1 MLALTASPGA
11 PGNVALREVADPQP
25 WSGQA
30 LVRVNSISLN
40 RGEVRRLAEME
51 DGELTGWDLAGVV
64 ERAAADGTG
73 PAVGTRVVGVVA
85 RGAWAELVAVDTA
98 MLAPLPDSVGFAHA
112 ATLPVAG
119 LTALKALDILGP
131 VLGRSVLVTGASG
144 GVGRFAVQLASLAG
158 AHVTAVSSSAERARG
173 LLELG
178 AAEVLSELEPDGS
191 EFDAIIEGVGG
202 RSLSA
207 AIQRVAPFGAI
218 VSFASSDQAP
228 VEFPARAF
236 FARAPGARLQGLFVF
251 AQLQREGSGTRDL
264 ERLLELLAGGRL
276 VCSIDRDESWRAAA
290 AAIDALLDRRIAG
303 KAVLHID

>member
-11 PGNVALREVADPQP
+11 PGNVDLREVPDPQP

-30 LVRVNSISLN
+30 LVRVKAISLN

-64 ERAAADGTG
+64 EHAAADGSG
-73 PAVGTRVVGVVA
+73 PQVGTRVVGVVA

-98 MLAPLPDSVGFAHA
+98 MLAPLPEGVSYTHA
-112 ATLPVAG
+112 ATLPGAG
-119 LTALKALDILGP
+119 LTARTALDIIGP

-144 GVGRFAVQLASLAG
+144 GVGRFAVQLAALAG
-158 AHVTAVSSSAERARG
+158 ARVTAVSSSAERARG
-173 LLELG
+173 LKELG
-178 AAEVLSELEPDGS
+178 AAEVLTELEPEGG
-191 EFDAIIEGVGG
+191 EFDAIVEGVGG
-202 RSLSA
+202 RSLAA

-228 VEFPARAF
+228 VEFPTRSF
-236 FARAPGARLQGLFVF
+236 FGRAPGARLHGLFVF
-251 AQLQREGSGTRDL
+251 AQLQREGSGGRDL
-264 ERLLELLAGGRL
+264 ARLLSLVAGGQL
-276 VCSIDRDESWRAAA
+276 DCSIDRDDSWRAAA
-290 AAIDALLDRRIAG
+290 AAIEALLDRRVAG

>member
-1 MLALTASPGA
+1 MLALTAAPGA
-11 PGNVALREVADPQP
+11 PGNVELREVPDPQP

-30 LVRVNSISLN
+30 LVRVKAISLN

-64 ERAAADGTG
+64 EHAAADGSG
-73 PAVGTRVVGVVA
+73 PQIGTRVVGVVA

-98 MLAPLPDSVGFAHA
+98 MLAPLPEGVSYAHA

-119 LTALKALDILGP
+119 LTALKALDIIGP

-144 GVGRFAVQLASLAG
+144 GVGRFAVQLAALAG
-158 AHVTAVSSSAERARG
+158 ARVTAVSSSAERARG
-173 LLELG
+173 LKELG
-178 AAEVLSELEPDGS
+178 AAEVLTELEPEGG
-191 EFDAIIEGVGG
+191 EFDAIVEGVGG
-202 RSLSA
+202 RSLAA

-228 VEFPARAF
+228 VEFPTRSF
-236 FARAPGARLQGLFVF
+236 FGRAPGARLHGLFVF
-251 AQLQREGSGTRDL
+251 AQLQREGSGGRDL
-264 ERLLELLAGGRL
+264 ARLLSLVAGGQL
-276 VCSIDRDESWRAAA
+276 DCSIDRDDSWRAAA
-290 AAIDALLDRRIAG
+290 AAIEALLDRRVAG

>member
-1 MLALTASPGA
+1 MLALTAAPGA
-11 PGNVALREVADPQP
+11 PGNVELREVPDPQP

-30 LVRVNSISLN
+30 LVRVKAISLN

-64 ERAAADGTG
+64 EHAAADGSG
-73 PAVGTRVVGVVA
+73 PQVGTRVVGVVA

-98 MLAPLPDSVGFAHA
+98 MLAPLPEGVSYAHA

-119 LTALKALDILGP
+119 LTALKALDIIGP

-144 GVGRFAVQLASLAG
+144 GVGRFAVQLAALAG
-158 AHVTAVSSSAERARG
+158 ARVTAVSSSAERARG
-173 LLELG
+173 LKELG
-178 AAEVLSELEPDGS
+178 AAEVLTELEPEGG
-191 EFDAIIEGVGG
+191 EFDAIVEGVGG
-202 RSLSA
+202 RSLAA

-228 VEFPARAF
+228 VEFPTRSF
-236 FARAPGARLQGLFVF
+236 FGRAPGARLHGLFVF
-251 AQLQREGSGTRDL
+251 AQLQREGSGGRDL
-264 ERLLELLAGGRL
+264 ARLLSLVAGGQL
-276 VCSIDRDESWRAAA
+276 DCSIDRDDSWRAAA
-290 AAIDALLDRRIAG
+290 AAIEALLDRRVAG

>member
-1 MLALTASPGA
+1 MLALTAAPGA
-11 PGNVALREVADPQP
+11 PGNVELREVPDPQP

-30 LVRVNSISLN
+30 LVRVKAISLN

-64 ERAAADGTG
+64 EHAAADGSG
-73 PAVGTRVVGVVA
+73 PQVGTRVVGVVA

-98 MLAPLPDSVGFAHA
+98 MLAPLPEGVSYTHA

-119 LTALKALDILGP
+119 LTALKALDIIGP

-144 GVGRFAVQLASLAG
+144 GVGRFAVQLAALAG
-158 AHVTAVSSSAERARG
+158 ARVTAVSSSAERARG
-173 LLELG
+173 LKELG
-178 AAEVLSELEPDGS
+178 AAEVLTELEPEGG
-191 EFDAIIEGVGG
+191 EFDAIVEGVGG
-202 RSLSA
+202 RSLAA

-228 VEFPARAF
+228 VEFPTRSF
-236 FARAPGARLQGLFVF
+236 FGRAPGARLHGLFVF
-251 AQLQREGSGTRDL
+251 AQLQREGSGGRDL
-264 ERLLELLAGGRL
+264 ARLLSLVAGGQL
-276 VCSIDRDESWRAAA
+276 DCSIDRDDSWRAAA
-290 AAIDALLDRRIAG
+290 AAIEALLDRRVAG

>member
-1 MLALTASPGA
+1 MLALTAAPGA
-11 PGNVALREVADPQP
+11 PGNVELREVPDPQP

-30 LVRVNSISLN
+30 LVRVKAISLN

-64 ERAAADGTG
+64 EHAAADGSG
-73 PAVGTRVVGVVA
+73 PQVGTRVVGVVA

-98 MLAPLPDSVGFAHA
+98 MLAPLPEGVSYAHA

-119 LTALKALDILGP
+119 LTALKALDIIGP

-144 GVGRFAVQLASLAG
+144 GVGRFAVQLAALAG
-158 AHVTAVSSSAERARG
+158 ARVTAVSSSAERARG
-173 LLELG
+173 LKELG
-178 AAEVLSELEPDGS
+178 AAEVLTKLEPEGG
-191 EFDAIIEGVGG
+191 EFDAIVEGVGG
-202 RSLSA
+202 RSLAA

-228 VEFPARAF
+228 VEFPTRSF
-236 FARAPGARLQGLFVF
+236 FGRAPGARLHGLFVF
-251 AQLQREGSGTRDL
+251 AQLQREGSGGRDL
-264 ERLLELLAGGRL
+264 ARLLSLVAGGQL
-276 VCSIDRDESWRAAA
+276 DCSIDRDDSWRAAA
-290 AAIDALLDRRIAG
+290 AAIEALLDRRVAG